1 MFTGDNPPQLLVM
14 KAFNAALTA
23 GILAFS
29 SVALITPTAQAG
41 TSCNTIGSSTY
52 CSGTVN
58 GKSVDI
64 SSYVIGDTTYV
75 SGFRGDEA
83 INEEC
88 YSLGSSTFCS

>member
-75 SGFRGDEA
+75 SSFRDDEA

>member
-1 MFTGDNPPQLLVM
+1 MFIGDNPPQLLAM
-14 KAFNAALTA
+14 KAFNVALTA

-29 SVALITPTAQAG
+29 GVALITPTAQAG